1 MKIKSITKIKILLV
15 VLVAMIAG
23 FYLYRYISSNS
34 QRSKATE
41 NTDATVNFGD
51 IFRTADHKAVVPTSN
66 IVKDKEYILS
76 FDVLLKNPVQY
87 RISGISFRF
96 RYNPTNITFL
106 PDYTFSEQL
115 DTKVIVDSLRDVDGS
130 GDKIA
135 RIVLVNKNLNSVNLP
150 STVRVMIAFI
160 AKGSGQTKVGFIGSG
175 LRSDSSSMVGVQ
187 VSANPVVPYTFAL
200 PSESKLFTI
209 VDSTSSSSSSSSSS
223 STSSS
228 SSSSSSSFVACDLR
242 TTSIACTSIE
252 CAWYI
257 CSSSCHPRGTT
268 NCEAG
273 CASHCSSSS
282 SSSSFASSSSSSS
295 RFSSSSSSTRSSSS
309 SSIPAIP
316 CECDVAQNCSTTCP
330 YSRYDTVQLPGVIYN
345 NPIRCSLSDTRFI
358 SVPTATNRNAW
369 CARSE
374 RTKGDT
380 NGDGHVNGVDS
391 ADYQNFVMG
400 RKISPNS
407 NPDVNGDGKV
417 SIEDRDIIIKTR
429 SGS

>member
-1 MKIKSITKIKILLV
+1 VDQCIQGHGPNTRIGWLSWKGYKNGPCLINTYQCDDRNHTMNYCKDN
-15 VLVAMIAG
+15 
-23 FYLYRYISSNS
+23 SSKWFNS
-34 QRSKATE
+34 
-41 NTDATVNFGD
+41 DD
-51 IFRTADHKAVVPTSN
+51 PC
-66 IVKDKEYILS
+66 S
-76 FDVLLKNPVQY
+76 FTGYPAPPA
-87 RISGISFRF
+87 R
-96 RYNPTNITFL
+96 P
-106 PDYTFSEQL
+106 
-115 DTKVIVDSLRDVDGS
+115 GS
-130 GDKIA
+130 
-135 RIVLVNKNLNSVNLP
+135 S
-150 STVRVMIAFI
+150 
-160 AKGSGQTKVGFIGSG
+160 
-175 LRSDSSSMVGVQ
+175 
-187 VSANPVVPYTFAL
+187 
-200 PSESKLFTI
+200 
-209 VDSTSSSSSSSSSS
+209 
-223 STSSS
+223 
-228 SSSSSSSFVACDLR
+228 
-242 TTSIACTSIE
+242 
-252 CAWYI
+252 
-257 CSSSCHPRGTT
+257 
-268 NCEAG
+268 
-273 CASHCSSSS
+273 
-282 SSSSFASSSSSSS
+282 
-295 RFSSSSSSTRSSSS
+295 SSSS